1 MNLRSVNAELLGAK
15 SISAALQNLQEAEW
29 KTYKKHH
36 HKKHHKKHHHTDED
50 DFFDDDDDDDDD
62 DSNGGVVH
70 SLTVNGYYTNKKTVG
85 PLKDMAKIAAMRES
99 FKSMTGSWGNNP
111 MRKTFKSMTGTWAN
125 NPFSQIFKSATGKW
139 NPSKWTAIDEDDH
152 SYDEQFK
159 ALDALDDDDQEVE
172 LQNLA
177 GLTTGVP
184 VIYLI

>member
-29 KTYKKHH
+29 KTYK
-36 HKKHHKKHHHTDED
+36 DED
-50 DFFDDDDDDDDD
+50 DFFDGDDDDD

-70 SLTVNGYYTNKKTVG
+70 SLTVNGDYTNTKTVG
-85 PLKDMAKIAAMRES
+85 PLKDMAKIAEMRES

-111 MRKTFKSMTGTWAN
+111 MSKDFKSMTGTWAN

-177 GLTTGVP
+177 GLTGVP